1 MLFPFILLMLELDLI
16 LTITLNSSTLG
27 SVLIFLVIAAQNLIR
42 FKHVEK
48 QTLNI

>member
-16 LTITLNSSTLG
+16 LTLNSSTLG